1 MSVYLF
7 GQVKEYDLAGL
18 DYRQTYQQQV
28 LGKLPQQAL
37 YVCAQLPE
45 QKDMELYRRAGVCA
59 EQVLGVHRY
68 LADHCE
74 MTASVRAKDKLEE
87 LKDSLQATGV
97 EERESEIWLIRD
109 GCVIATIALEEGNR
123 EYCRG
128 IYYYSFTRLIRAE
141 YYQDGIAYAE
151 YFKTAESERGLYAK
165 LVRRSFYN
173 RDGSAAYDQIFAGDQ
188 EWYLFP
194 DGRRC
199 SKPQLMAEFVRRL
212 NLSAEDI
219 VVLDETVPN
228 ELTQAV
234 FTYGKA
240 ARIAAV
246 VHAGCSLAKGSD
258 HNEALF
264 TEYPYRWFRYAEALD
279 LMVVSTKE
287 QRGKLIQELEAY
299 HCKVPDIQVYSVE
312 GEFTYTVL
320 RESYGGGMALSWSFQ
335 GRPDGFWIYDESGKR
350 ICETRNIHQHYIRIE
365 GYEAE
370 HGFAVKAFVDT
381 VNGKMAIA
389 ETGLVYPHT
398 GHYDI
403 PRVSLVIPVYNAEA
417 YIART
422 LDNAL
427 AQSLP
432 ELEILAVDD
441 GCTDSTPKILDWYAG
456 KYPNVVVIHKENGGV
471 AAARNTGIEA
481 AKGGYIGFMDND
493 DMIRPEMMEQLYD
506 SARRNDCDVVCTS
519 AYEIKE
525 NGYEAFMHYPME
537 ENVAVSFE
545 EFVKLHFTKGYMW
558 TVNVWNKLYH
568 SQLVKEHPFPVLVG
582 DDEAWTP
589 YILSWADHIC
599 WINDHLY
606 EHDRVIRSSTL
617 FHKWMK
623 QSDDELWNM
632 HINASIFYLK
642 EGNPQALPLLKELVR
657 RGVYEWG
664 KYYASDKY
672 ERVWNEINNMF

>member
-188 EWYLFP
+188 EWYLF
-194 DGRRC
+194 
-199 SKPQLMAEFVRRL
+199 
-212 NLSAEDI
+212 
-219 VVLDETVPN
+219 
-228 ELTQAV
+228 
-234 FTYGKA
+234 
-240 ARIAAV
+240 
-246 VHAGCSLAKGSD
+246 
-258 HNEALF
+258 
-264 TEYPYRWFRYAEALD
+264 
-279 LMVVSTKE
+279 
-287 QRGKLIQELEAY
+287 
-299 HCKVPDIQVYSVE
+299 
-312 GEFTYTVL
+312 
-320 RESYGGGMALSWSFQ
+320 
-335 GRPDGFWIYDESGKR
+335 PDGFWIYDESGKR

>member
-194 DGRRC
+194 DG
-199 SKPQLMAEFVRRL
+199 
-212 NLSAEDI
+212 
-219 VVLDETVPN
+219 
-228 ELTQAV
+228 
-234 FTYGKA
+234 
-240 ARIAAV
+240 
-246 VHAGCSLAKGSD
+246 
-258 HNEALF
+258 
-264 TEYPYRWFRYAEALD
+264 
-279 LMVVSTKE
+279 
-287 QRGKLIQELEAY
+287 
-299 HCKVPDIQVYSVE
+299 
-312 GEFTYTVL
+312 
-320 RESYGGGMALSWSFQ
+320 
-335 GRPDGFWIYDESGKR
+335 FWIYDESGKR

-481 AKGGYIGFMDND
+481 ARGEYIGFMDND
-493 DMIRPEMMEQLYD
+493 DMIRPEMMERLYD
-506 SARRNDCDVVCTS
+506 SARRNDCDVAVTS
-519 AYEIKE
+519 VYTVRSNQYIKSVQYAARE
-525 NGYEAFMHYPME
+525 DMPILA
-537 ENVAVSFE
+537 E
-545 EFVKLHFTKGYMW
+545 EFFKLYYMYGSELG
-558 TVNVWNKLYH
+558 VVVWNKLYRA
-568 SQLVKEHPFPVLVG
+568 SFIKVWQFPVFPY
-582 DDEAWTP
+582 DDMAWTTC
-589 YILSWADHIC
+589 ILSYAEKIC
-599 WINDHLY
+599 YLDGMFY
-606 EHDRVIRSSTL
+606 EWDRTIRNSTL
-617 FHKWMK
+617 LGEWDRYEK
-623 QSDDELWNM
+623 QEMFEYRKTAILYYMN
-632 HINASIFYLK
+632 H
-642 EGNPQALPLLKELVR
+642 GNPERMALLKESAKVFLKSWES
-657 RGVYEWG
+657 VYSYEEYG
-664 KYYASDKY
+664 KL
-672 ERVWNEINNMF
+672 WQEIEEKW